1 MLNDH
6 VERYL
11 ALRRALGYKLR
22 NTGRNLQAFAHF
34 ASDKGDT
41 HIRAATAVEW
51 AAQASSPHARHVR
64 LHDVVLLARFLYA
77 DTPRTQPTSCPQ
89 LASSTSVWSASHPTS
104 TRLLRSANCW
114 RRPTVCHVPTRSGG
128 PSMRP

>member
-11 ALRRALGYKLR
+11 ALRRTLGYQLH
-22 NTGRNLQAFAHF
+22 NTARNLHAFARF
-34 ASDKGDT
+34 ASSKGDT
-41 HIRAATAVEW
+41 HIRAATAVQW

-77 DTPRTQPTSCPQ
+77 EDTTHQIPPAHHFPVRVVRQPTSTP
-89 LASSTSVWSASHPTS
+89 
-104 TRLLRSANCW
+104 LLRSANYW
-114 RRPTVCHVPTRSGG
+114 PRRTACHAPTRCDDR
-128 PSMRP
+128 SMRR